1 MSNFSADWSSA
12 DWVAV
17 RTGLERVGLSGEQMT
32 LVLHRYAPG
41 TDSNPHQ
48 HVNEQFIYVLEG
60 ETEITVDNVARQ
72 VSRGGVL
79 YIAPNVLHGVKPIG
93 DGGAVVLEVF
103 CPARPE
109 MIPRT

>member
-1 MSNFSADWSSA
+1 MSKISADWSSP

-17 RTGLERVGLSGEQMT
+17 RTGLERVGVSGDQMT

-41 TDSNPHQ
+41 TESNPHR

-60 ETEITVDNVARQ
+60 ETEILVDSAAQ
-72 VSRGGVL
+72 HVSKGGVL
-79 YIAPNVLHGVKPIG
+79 HIAPNVLHGVKPVG
-93 DGGAVVLEVF
+93 DQAAVVLEVF

-109 MIPRT
+109 MLRPS